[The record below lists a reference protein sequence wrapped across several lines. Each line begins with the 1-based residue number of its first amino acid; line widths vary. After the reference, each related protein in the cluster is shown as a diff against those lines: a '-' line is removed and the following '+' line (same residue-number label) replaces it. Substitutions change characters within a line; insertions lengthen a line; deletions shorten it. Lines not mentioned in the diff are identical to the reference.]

1 MIAQLNY
8 VLKALFA
15 AAAAAVAA
23 GAAATVDGSHI
34 TQYEWWVIAG
44 AAVGVFGATY
54 IVPNSPKK

>member
-15 AAAAAVAA
+15 AAAATTAS
-23 GAAATVDGSHI
+23 GIAATVDGSAISQH
-34 TQYEWWVIAG
+34 EWWVIAG
-44 AAVGVFGATY
+44 AGVGVFATTY